1 MKYNPEYSPLAM
13 RDLDRVWH
21 EVFGASQNYDICEKY
36 INDLLD
42 KIENKA
48 KYPKSATPLYYEDLF
63 TGYYYS
69 RFKAYLALYR
79 IEGNKLLV
87 DRVLFAASDYRRI
100 LHLSSE

>member
-13 RDLDRVWH
+13 RDLDRIWH
-21 EVFGASQNYDICEKY
+21 EVFEASKNYDICEKY

-63 TGYYYS
+63 TGYYYI
-69 RFKAYLALYR
+69 RFKVYLAFYR
-79 IEGNKLLV
+79 LEGNKLRV
-87 DRVLFAASDYRRI
+87 DRVLFAASDYRRT
-100 LHLSSE
+100 LCLSSE

>member
-1 MKYNPEYSPLAM
+1 MKYNSEYSQLAL
-13 RDLDRVWH
+13 RDLDRIWH
-21 EVFGASQNYDICEKY
+21 EVFEASKNYDICENY

-63 TGYYYS
+63 TGYYYI
-69 RFKAYLALYR
+69 RFKDYLAFYR
-79 IEGNKLLV
+79 IEGDKLLV